1 MRKTVCILCALLFM
15 GTMMSYAQQD
25 TIKPEG
31 YKFTDVKRLPATSV
45 KDQYR
50 AGTCW
55 SWATTSF
62 LESEMMRM
70 GKDSVNLSAMYFVKH
85 AYSDKAEKYVRLHG
99 VLNFAVG
106 GASSDVTN
114 MAKKYG
120 IVPLE
125 VFQGLNYGEPS
136 HVFGEIDA
144 VLKAYVQA
152 VVENNNKRLSTAWKR
167 GFDAILDTYLGP
179 EPEKFEY
186 QGKEYTPQT
195 FAKEVVS
202 LNMDES

>member
-1 MRKTVCILCALLFM
+1 
-15 GTMMSYAQQD
+15 
-25 TIKPEG
+25 
-31 YKFTDVKRLPATSV
+31 
-45 KDQYR
+45 
-50 AGTCW
+50 
-55 SWATTSF
+55 
-62 LESEMMRM
+62 
-70 GKDSVNLSAMYFVKH
+70 
-85 AYSDKAEKYVRLHG
+85 
-99 VLNFAVG
+99 
-106 GASSDVTN
+106 

-125 VFQGLNYGEPS
+125 VYQGLNYGEPS

-186 QGKEYTPQT
+186 QGKRIYTAD
-195 FAKEVVS
+195 FS
-202 LNMDES
+202 LKRWLA

>member
-1 MRKTVCILCALLFM
+1 MLPIWQKNTGLCL
-15 GTMMSYAQQD
+15 
-25 TIKPEG
+25 
-31 YKFTDVKRLPATSV
+31 
-45 KDQYR
+45 
-50 AGTCW
+50 
-55 SWATTSF
+55 
-62 LESEMMRM
+62 
-70 GKDSVNLSAMYFVKH
+70 
-85 AYSDKAEKYVRLHG
+85 
-99 VLNFAVG
+99 
-106 GASSDVTN
+106 
-114 MAKKYG
+114 
-120 IVPLE
+120 LE

-195 FAKEVVS
+195 FAKEVVG
-202 LNMDES
+202 LNIDDYVNVNLFHAPSFLHGVCHRG

>member
-1 MRKTVCILCALLFM
+1 
-15 GTMMSYAQQD
+15 
-25 TIKPEG
+25 
-31 YKFTDVKRLPATSV
+31 
-45 KDQYR
+45 
-50 AGTCW
+50 
-55 SWATTSF
+55 
-62 LESEMMRM
+62 
-70 GKDSVNLSAMYFVKH
+70 
-85 AYSDKAEKYVRLHG
+85 
-99 VLNFAVG
+99 
-106 GASSDVTN
+106 

-167 GFDAILDTYLGP
+167 GFDAILDIYLGP

-195 FAKEVVS
+195 FAKEVVG
-202 LNMDES
+202 LNMDDYVNLTSFTHHPFYTEFAIEVEDNSVSGISLIIFRWRS